1 MAKKRWEAVFLKPL
15 SLRGWGF
22 SLILTGTQQ
31 RFLLMAVVKVE
42 TQSFFYRGRSKAT
55 PGSQGPAH
63 RFTSRNHML
72 IHCWFS
78 KYTNKIKRELLLSRV
93 TNTFWRESNAIWYR
107 KFKVIVCENQKKKSY
122 LCYFKLKLLTSS
134 QQVSSLSCRPIV
146 HISFNLCYNTK
157 KVSLETLN
165 VLLLLAH
172 IVEKTKIM
180 FYQHSFSWT
189 GRIFC

>member
-1 MAKKRWEAVFLKPL
+1 MDKKRWEAVFLKPL
-15 SLRGWGF
+15 SPQGWGF

-31 RFLLMAVVKVE
+31 RFLLTAVVEVE
-42 TQSFFYRGRSKAT
+42 TQSIFYRGHSKAT

-78 KYTNKIKRELLLSRV
+78 KYTNKIKRELLLSHG
-93 TNTFWRESNAIWYR
+93 TNTFWKESNAVWYR
-107 KFKVIVCENQKKKSY
+107 KFKVIACENQKKKSY
-122 LCYFKLKLLTSS
+122 LRYFKLKLLTSS
-134 QQVSSLSCRPIV
+134 QHVSSLSCRPIV

-157 KVSLETLN
+157 KVWLETLN
-165 VLLLLAH
+165 VLLFLAH
-172 IVEKTKIM
+172 RVEKIKIV